1 MNKETFIQNVDTSGK
16 MFRKNY
22 LEKYFPEILQEIII
36 FINTYNLD
44 EIPFNQQVYH
54 WYNDIKEYKKCYCG
68 NKVQF
73 KNSTIGYYEY
83 CSKECMNKSNKVK
96 TNRANTNINK
106 FGFKTPSEN
115 LSIKNKIINTNLE
128 KYGEKSPILNKN
140 IKNKSQETLKK
151 NYGVDNPLKSKE
163 ILNKVK
169 NSLLDK
175 YSVDNPKKSET
186 INNKI
191 KKTMLSRYGVE
202 YALQNTDIKNKAKEK
217 QLLTLSKI
225 IREYYKEYNIIE
237 IDNKNKVYKIECDKG
252 HVFEIDYVLLNS
264 RRRINTLIC
273 TECNPVNKSI
283 SGLEIE
289 LFQFIESNYNSEILI
304 KDKSLIDKELD
315 IYLPQLNI
323 AFEFN
328 GLWWHNELNKT
339 ENFHLEKTELCHNK
353 NVQLFHIWEDD
364 WLYKKEIVKSMIL
377 NRLGKI
383 QNKIYARKCEIKQIK
398 NPKLIRDFLNN
409 NHIQGY
415 TTSKINIGLYYNNDL
430 VSLMTFGKKRIV
442 MSHKNVNNEWELN
455 RFCNKVNTNII
466 GGASKL
472 FKYFIENYNPI
483 EIITYANRSYSIG
496 KLYYKLGFEY
506 IHKTKPNYYY
516 VVDKIRK
523 HRFSFRKN
531 FLIRKGFD
539 PKKTE
544 HEIMLERK
552 IYRIYDSGQLKFIWK
567 NKNL

>member
-1 MNKETFIQNVDTSGK
+1 MN
-16 MFRKNY
+16 
-22 LEKYFPEILQEIII
+22 
-36 FINTYNLD
+36 
-44 EIPFNQQVYH
+44 
-54 WYNDIKEYKKCYCG
+54 
-68 NKVQF
+68 
-73 KNSTIGYYEY
+73 
-83 CSKECMNKSNKVK
+83 
-96 TNRANTNINK
+96 
-106 FGFKTPSEN
+106 
-115 LSIKNKIINTNLE
+115 
-128 KYGEKSPILNKN
+128 
-140 IKNKSQETLKK
+140 
-151 NYGVDNPLKSKE
+151 
-163 ILNKVK
+163 
-169 NSLLDK
+169 
-175 YSVDNPKKSET
+175 
-186 INNKI
+186 
-191 KKTMLSRYGVE
+191 
-202 YALQNTDIKNKAKEK
+202 
-217 QLLTLSKI
+217 
-225 IREYYKEYNIIE
+225 
-237 IDNKNKVYKIECDKG
+237 
-252 HVFEIDYVLLNS
+252 
-264 RRRINTLIC
+264 
-273 TECNPVNKSI
+273 
-283 SGLEIE
+283 IE